1 MANWNF
7 RIDPPNRIIKF
18 ANAANADSWPKA
30 ASTYICIFE
39 AINQAGS
46 ALFGDQW
53 SGKELLATFWK
64 QSPRDFLKYAS
75 ENFGGGALG
84 GGKSGMRGGG
94 SPVSSSSVPV
104 VEGPPQHNAHVHE
117 WRLEK
122 SQAEWVQE
130 RATEKRLR
138 DTVAWLAQL
147 CRDGLITSYAR
158 FRAGGGLWPMAAYEW
173 NVDDPL
179 SKFVIEGG
187 HKRYF
192 RDIANPA
199 SFDVFLFFSRA
210 ELAAAFDRMGLTT
223 LAVAEIELSKLSPY
237 IQLAVQLALQKGYF
251 SKDKCETLAVR
262 EAEIRTA
269 WPVTMADIP
278 MSENAVKLIA
288 RLMAFPDPVSIQ
300 QGSKAHKAKSG

>member
-1 MANWNF
+1 MKPA
-7 RIDPPNRIIKF
+7 P
-18 ANAANADSWPKA
+18 
-30 ASTYICIFE
+30 
-39 AINQAGS
+39 INS
-46 ALFGDQW
+46 
-53 SGKELLATFWK
+53 
-64 QSPRDFLKYAS
+64 
-75 ENFGGGALG
+75 GGGAPG
-84 GGKSGMRGGG
+84 SGRYSRGIVRPFAG
-94 SPVSSSSVPV
+94 SDEIPVAKA
-104 VEGPPQHNAHVHE
+104 PPKQNAHVRE
-117 WRLEK
+117 WKTEML
-122 SQAEWVQE
+122 QAAWLQE

-179 SKFVIEGG
+179 SKFVSEGG

-210 ELAAAFDRMGLTT
+210 ELAAVFDRLGFTP